1 VKLHE
6 LKNKLNDLELKQYD
20 GMHLRGGTVLDAKKF
35 VENHLSFLE
44 SNPNNSTFLLYY
56 ARLMEFYNKTQ
67 NNGL

>member
-1 VKLHE
+1 MKLTE
-6 LKNKLNDLELKQYD
+6 LKEKLNDLNLKDYD

-56 ARLMEFYNKTQ
+56 TRLLEFYNKTQ
-67 NNGL
+67 NNEL

>member
-1 VKLHE
+1 MKLTE
-6 LKNKLNDLELKQYD
+6 LKEKLNDLNLKDYD

>member
-1 VKLHE
+1 MKLHE
-6 LKNKLNDLELKQYD
+6 LKEKLNDLELKQYD